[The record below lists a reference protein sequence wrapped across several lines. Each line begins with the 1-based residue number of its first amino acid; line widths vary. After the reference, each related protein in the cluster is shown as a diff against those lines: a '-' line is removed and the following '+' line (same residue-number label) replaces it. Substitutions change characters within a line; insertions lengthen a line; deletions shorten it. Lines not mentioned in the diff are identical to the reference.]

1 VIELHAHST
10 ASDGALSPT
19 QLVSLAHSEGLSAL
33 ALTDH
38 DTVAGLDEAKRA
50 ADTREITFVAGIEL
64 EVDFPRGTF
73 HLLGLGLDH
82 WHGRHRKRLE
92 QSLRYRKERNLAMV
106 EQMQQAGIDI
116 EYKELADLAGHD
128 TVGRPHFAALLL
140 KKGVISKLHEA
151 YDGFIGNGK
160 RFYVQKRSPDVGAAC
175 AVIHAAGGVAVLAH
189 PHTLGLDWDEL
200 GTALKRWKG
209 QGLDGVEAYNA
220 TTPVEEGH
228 RYAAVADELGLVTTA
243 GSDFHTPYGGN
254 RRLGRGPGDQPIE
267 DTFLNDLMEYKR
279 GRR

>member
-1 VIELHAHST
+1 MVELHAHST

-19 QLVSLAHSEGLSAL
+19 QLVSLAHSEHLSAL

-38 DTVAGLDEAKRA
+38 DTVAGLDEAKQA
-50 ADTREITFVAGIEL
+50 AEKRGITFVPGIEL
-64 EVDFPRGTF
+64 EVDFAPGTF
-73 HLLGLGLDH
+73 HVLGLLIER
-82 WHGRHRKRLE
+82 WHGRHGKRLE
-92 QSLRYRKERNLAMV
+92 QSLRHRKERNLAMV
-106 EQMQQAGIDI
+106 ELMKQAGIDI
-116 EYKELADLAGHD
+116 EYQELAELAGHD

-160 RFYVQKRSPDVGAAC
+160 PFYVQKRSPDVGAAC
-175 AVIHAAGGVAVLAH
+175 AVIHSAGGVAVLAH

-200 GTALKRWKG
+200 GTALKRWRG

-220 TTPVEEGH
+220 TAPIEEGH
-228 RYAAVADELGLVTTA
+228 RYSALAAELGLVSTA

-267 DTFLNDLMEYKR
+267 DKFLNDLLEYKR
-279 GRR
+279 GHR